1 MPQPKPSN
9 QPPGE
14 KSSISRRRRHKKP
27 NPHSLHRMRAHEA
40 SQEDA
45 QNHPPV
51 VVPDH
56 PLICKDDPQLIET
69 PDALADLIEHVRGI
83 GSFAYDTEFIG
94 ELSYYPRLCLVQIAT
109 HERIA
114 LVDPLADL
122 NIEVVYDL
130 ITDPDIVTFV
140 HAGVQDLI
148 PIARL
153 TGKPPTN
160 IFDTQIASG
169 MAGLSYPLGLARL
182 IEEMF
187 GISLGKGLTFTHWDH
202 RPLSAMHLGYAA
214 DDVRYLSAIRAA
226 LMERLD
232 ERGHSDWADTECAA
246 VATACSEAH
255 QPNLLYRRIKG
266 AQSLRP
272 RRLAVLRELT
282 MLRDQAAREHD
293 VPPRSLFK
301 DAVLLD
307 LARNPVKSVEKL
319 SKIPGLPRRVAQAYG
334 EAMISRTLAALELPK
349 DDLPVLPDYIRET
362 PQEQVSI
369 ESLNAL
375 AANLCQ
381 ARDIAPSLAV
391 NRKDI
396 AQLFFA
402 LRRDRDVPACRLMQN
417 WRRELLGEPLRD
429 FIEGKRTFALKWEG
443 GRLRTVEDE

>member
-1 MPQPKPSN
+1 MTQQKPSN
-9 QPPGE
+9 QPHGE
-14 KSSISRRRRHKKP
+14 TPPKPRRRRRKKP

-45 QNHPPV
+45 RNHPPV

-56 PLICKDDPQLIET
+56 PLICKDDPLLIET
-69 PDALADLIEHVRGI
+69 PDALADLIDHVRAI

-114 LVDPLADL
+114 LVDPLSNL
-122 NIEVVYDL
+122 NLDVVRDL
-130 ITDPDIVTFV
+130 IIDPAIATLV
-140 HAGVQDLI
+140 HAGLQDLM

-153 TGKPPTN
+153 TGKPPAN

-182 IEEMF
+182 IEELF
-187 GISLGKGLTFTHWDH
+187 DISLGKGLTFTHWDH
-202 RPLSAMHLGYAA
+202 RPLSPMHLGYAA
-214 DDVRYLSAIRAA
+214 DDVRYLPAIRAA
-226 LMERLD
+226 LQERLD
-232 ERGHSDWADTECAA
+232 ERGHSDWADAECAA
-246 VATACSEAH
+246 VAESCSEAH
-255 QPNLLYRRIKG
+255 QPELLYRRVKG

-282 MLRDQAAREHD
+282 MLRDQAARAHD

-334 EAMISRTLAALELPK
+334 EAMVSTTLAALELPK
-349 DDLPVLPDYIRET
+349 DDLPVLPDYVRET
-362 PQEQVSI
+362 PKEQVRI

-375 AANLCQ
+375 AANLCH
-381 ARDIAPSLAV
+381 ACDIAPGLAV

-396 AQLFFA
+396 VQLYFA
-402 LRRDRDVPACRLMQN
+402 LQRGRDLQTCRLMQN
-417 WRRELLGEPLRD
+417 WRRKLLGEPLRD
-429 FIEGKRTFALKWEG
+429 FIEGSRTIAMKWEG
-443 GRLRTVEDE
+443 GRMRLVDG